1 VDTGEQ
7 VKKFFVLL
15 KFWRVKESKKKVKEK
30 REGEYKM
37 ARADYCLY
45 QSKNKLLENSKGE
58 PLTDLCIVLDLDSTL
73 ICTQDEEDIELFRK
87 YKIMTNPEHIALRTR
102 CYYLTLD
109 DYEEPGIG
117 SVYDFWGT
125 LRPYTKEFLEFCF
138 SYFRVV
144 AVWSAGQAPYV
155 EKLVDFLFA
164 DLPQPHVVFTFNH
177 IEKGKKTIKLLDKMY
192 NYNDFTKK
200 YMNETN
206 TLILDDNKQTF
217 SKNKD
222 NAVHIPGYEPK
233 PTLKSLKSTKDRCL
247 IQFMYWL
254 CQEEVRTATD
264 IQVLNKSNIFK
275 TSIETYEEEIQD

>member
-1 VDTGEQ
+1 
-7 VKKFFVLL
+7 
-15 KFWRVKESKKKVKEK
+15 
-30 REGEYKM
+30 M

-45 QSKNKLLENSKGE
+45 QSKNKLLGNNKEE

-73 ICTQDEEDIELFRK
+73 ICTQDEEDNHLFK
-87 YKIMTNPEHIALRTR
+87 EYGIMTNPEHIALRTR

-117 SVYDFWGT
+117 SSYNFWGT

-138 SYFRVV
+138 GYFRVV

-164 DLPQPHVVFTFNH
+164 DLPQPHVVFTYNH
-177 IEKGKKTIKLLDKMY
+177 LEKDKKKTIKLLDKMY
-192 NYNDFTKK
+192 NYNAFTKK
-200 YMNETN
+200 HMNKYN
-206 TLILDDNKQTF
+206 TIILDDNKETF

-233 PTLKSLKSTKDRCL
+233 ATLKSLKSTKDQRL
-247 IQFMYWL
+247 VQFMYWL
-254 CQEEVRTATD
+254 CKEDVRTSKN
-264 IQVLNKSNIFK
+264 VLELDKSNIFK
-275 TSIETYEEEIQD
+275 TTIQTYENNAQ